1 MSNKETIEKLWD
13 QKDQINFIQDQDSQ
27 NEVLSVLDKLDK
39 GKLRVCEKN

>member
-27 NEVLSVLDKLDK
+27 NEILEC
-39 GKLRVCEKN
+39 LR